1 MFTFIPRR
9 DRLPTMLR
17 RSYRFLLVFVFPC
30 LLLAQTA
37 LQKDQVAPDSQKD
50 LAAGKRLFE
59 GQCARCHGIGGTG
72 GQGPSLTRPRLRHAV
87 DDADVFSLIRNGIPG
102 TGMPQIWTL
111 NDREIWQVVGYI
123 RSLGRTVP
131 VALPGDPAK
140 GKVIYESK
148 GGCANC
154 HIVSGQGGNL
164 GPDLT
169 EIGARRGAVYLR
181 AALVDPGAAMPEGL
195 LTDYAIGYSEFLP
208 THVVTRDGREV
219 KGLRVNEDTFTVQI
233 RDLDRFYSFRK
244 ADLKELN
251 KEFGKSP
258 MPSYETK
265 LSSSEIDDLVAY
277 LASLRGNP

>member
-1 MFTFIPRR
+1 
-9 DRLPTMLR
+9 MLR

-181 AALVDPGAAMPEGL
+181 AALVDPGAALPEGL